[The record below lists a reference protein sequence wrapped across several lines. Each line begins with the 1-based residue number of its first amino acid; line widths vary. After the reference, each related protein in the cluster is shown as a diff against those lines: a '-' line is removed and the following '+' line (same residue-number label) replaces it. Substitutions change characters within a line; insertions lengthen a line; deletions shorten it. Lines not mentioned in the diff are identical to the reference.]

1 MKSFLKNILTTIIGI
16 ISSIIVMILLIIG
29 FVAIISSEDEVKVKE
44 NSILKIDLANTSV
57 VERSSENPFDGLSLS
72 GDVAS
77 TIELKKVLD
86 NIEKA
91 KNTLLNSNSPISE
104 IAFDLGFDYPQHF
117 SKLFKSK
124 VGMNPTEYRKLN

>member
-1 MKSFLKNILTTIIGI
+1 MIDDLIKISMIEKSNLGNTYHFLSK
-16 ISSIIVMILLIIG
+16 
-29 FVAIISSEDEVKVKE
+29 
-44 NSILKIDLANTSV
+44 
-57 VERSSENPFDGLSLS
+57 SLF
-72 GDVAS
+72 
-77 TIELKKVLD
+77 
-86 NIEKA
+86 EKA